1 MRNAFM
7 TYEAREMTSGLFQLR
22 YQVGGEPSS
31 PTDGPSASQ
40 PYVAWFLAGPSAAII
55 EPGPTVMAR
64 LLPQAIRDL
73 GYDPQAVEMVVATH
87 IHVDHAGGLGYLA
100 RELPRARFAVHGLGA
115 RHMAEPARLVAGTAA
130 FFGPD
135 WEADYGPI
143 DPVPGDRLLALDDGD
158 VLELGGRRHRV
169 IHTPGHAFHH
179 VSFYD
184 EEDGLVYCGEALG
197 FPLAGHGVAPA
208 AVTPT
213 WDLEAALASLD
224 KLGRLASQAICY
236 SHIGEMGVDPRV
248 AIEAA
253 DKSTRDIADIIRQ
266 ALAQGADREEIARRL
281 RLYAFSDADY
291 PWSFDAMIAGFQG
304 YFQRLR
310 EEA

>member
-1 MRNAFM
+1 MAC
-7 TYEAREMTSGLFQLR
+7 EIREITSGLFQIR
-22 YQVGGEPSS
+22 FQGKSDPSS
-31 PTDGPSASQ
+31 PMDGPSASQ

-100 RELPRARFAVHGLGA
+100 RELPRARFAVHHRGA
-115 RHMAEPARLVAGTAA
+115 RHVAEPARLVAGTAA

-143 DPVPGDRLLALDDGD
+143 EPVPGDRLLALDDGQA
-158 VLELGGRRHRV
+158 LELGGRRHRV
-169 IHTPGHAFHH
+169 IYTPGHAFHH

-184 EEDGLVYCGEALG
+184 EEEGLIYCGEALG
-197 FPLAGHGVAPA
+197 FPLPMHGTAPA

-213 WDLEAALASLD
+213 WDQEAALASLD
-224 KLGRLASQAICY
+224 RLGRLASQAICY
-236 SHIGEMGVDPRV
+236 SHIGETGIDPRL
-248 AIEAA
+248 AIEGAEKA
-253 DKSTRDIADIIRQ
+253 TRDMADIVRQ
-266 ALAQGADREEIARRL
+266 ALAQGAGREEIGRRL
-281 RLYAFSDADY
+281 RLYAFSSADY
-291 PWSFDAMIAGFQG
+291 PWSFDAMIAGFEG
-304 YFQRLR
+304 YFRRLQ
-310 EEA
+310 EEAERA